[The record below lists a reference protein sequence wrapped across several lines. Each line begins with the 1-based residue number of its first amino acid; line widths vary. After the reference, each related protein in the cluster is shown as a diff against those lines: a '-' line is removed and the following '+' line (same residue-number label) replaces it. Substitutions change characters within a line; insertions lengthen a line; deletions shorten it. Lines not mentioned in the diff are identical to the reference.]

1 MTHFPSRCGAIFLT
15 LLLPAVAPAQTVDG
29 TSPPAVDAA
38 VPVASVAPAA
48 PGQPIAASDMLH
60 TDAHG
65 RHLAPHGTLYLL
77 EYVSV
82 KTDKGVEGF
91 EPGQEVHVVA
101 AHRATHTLVVSDGRA
116 QIEIS
121 PDKLTNDMDIAAM
134 VRRKDQTNQASIAAY
149 VQKEQDDYNKFE
161 KQAAEATAKD
171 VERADKQQA
180 ASSTIV
186 DNSINATQTAQPAA
200 TTADGSAYNNYYG
213 SNGYGYG
220 NSYSYFDGGGSVT
233 IVNPGGNRPSN
244 NGTAPSNGG
253 TNPANQGTAG
263 GGKVAAPDRGCHQS
277 GDGRHGRTGGRA
289 VERQISPREKHGRD
303 APFFLDWPP

>member
-1 MTHFPSRCGAIFLT
+1 MNTAPARFGAIFLT
-15 LLLPAVAPAQTVDG
+15 LLLPTLSPAQTVDG

-48 PGQPIAASDMLH
+48 PGQPRVGDMVH

-65 RHLAPHGTLYLL
+65 HHLAAHGTLYLL

-101 AHRATHTLVVSDGRA
+101 VHPATHTLVVSDGRA
-116 QIEIS
+116 QIEVS
-121 PDKLTNDMDIAAM
+121 PSKLTHDMDIAAM
-134 VRRKDQTNQASIAAY
+134 VRQKDQASQASIAAY
-149 VQKEQDDYNKFE
+149 VQKEQDAYNKFE

-186 DNSINATQTAQPAA
+186 DDTGASLNAQPVDA
-200 TTADGSAYNNYYG
+200 TASSNGSAYNNYYG

-220 NSYSYFDGGGSVT
+220 SPYSYFPEGGTVVT
-233 IVNPGGNRPSN
+233 NVNPAGNPAN
-244 NGTAPSNGG
+244 KGTAPSNSG
-253 TNPANQGTAG
+253 TNPANTGTAG
-263 GGKVAAPDRGCHQS
+263 GGKVAAP
-277 GDGRHGRTGGRA
+277 TGGATNPATIGTAGRA
-289 VERQISPREKHGRD
+289 GGR
-303 APFFLDWPP
+303 